1 MKTLIEVD
9 IFSLEWA
16 VHILQYNNYD
26 ESMKFKHENKP
37 FVLYMQNG
45 KLIINMDE
53 LIGVGYYNGL
63 EIPTDGWH
71 RLMYLP
77 KKKQSGFGLDN
88 M

>member
-1 MKTLIEVD
+1 MKTIIEVD

-26 ESMKFKHENKP
+26 ESMKFKHESQP
-37 FVLYMQNG
+37 FMLYMRNG
-45 KLIINMDE
+45 TLTMDIYQLLE
-53 LIGVGYYNGL
+53 NGYYHGL
-63 EIPTDGWH
+63 EIPTSGWH

-77 KKKQSGFGLDN
+77 KKKQSSLGLDP